1 MSGDQLLVQFGALQ
15 NASQNISKAVNTLH
29 SKLSDL
35 ESAAGP
41 LVQAWAGDAKEA
53 YAQRQQQWRN
63 AAQDITNILAQIKSA
78 LDESADQYAATER
91 SNTNLFSG

>member
-1 MSGDQLLVQFGALQ
+1 MSDGQLLVQFGALQ
-15 NASQNISKAVNTLH
+15 NASANISKAVNTLH

-41 LVQAWAGDAKEA
+41 LVQVWDGTAKQA
-53 YAQRQQQWRN
+53 YAQRQQQWRS
-63 AAQDITNILAQIKSA
+63 AAQDITEILARIKSA
-78 LDESADQYAATER
+78 LDQSAEQYAATER